1 MEATSKII
9 FIVIV
14 IKATEKLE
22 NRLIHGWG
30 GFYYRNEKIARGL
43 WGVTMHQWL
52 SLWSKEEKGRLTRAG
67 AISLWG
73 RKKSRGRG
81 KSHGL

>member
-1 MEATSKII
+1 MEATSKI
-9 FIVIV
+9 VSTV
-14 IKATEKLE
+14 TVSKATEKLQ

-30 GFYYRNEKIARGL
+30 GFYYRYEKIARGL
-43 WGVTMHQWL
+43 WGGTMQQWVP
-52 SLWSKEEKGRLTRAG
+52 LWSKEEKGTLTRAG

-73 RKKSRGRG
+73 REKSRGRG